1 MCFSEFGLTVMS
13 DILKR
18 TWHRFE
24 VVYDPVWMLNE
35 SVLGYF
41 TMTREDHIKELMTI
55 PGVGQSIA
63 GDLHRIGIRSVNDL
77 KGKKPEELYDQSNA
91 LAGKTQDRCLLY
103 VFRCAVYFADT
114 KAERRN
120 PEKLKW
126 WNWKDKNK
134 R

>member
-1 MCFSEFGLTVMS
+1 V
-13 DILKR
+13 
-18 TWHRFE
+18 
-24 VVYDPVWMLNE
+24 NE
-35 SVLGYF
+35 LVLGYF

-55 PGVGQSIA
+55 PGVGKSIA
-63 GDLHRIGIRSVNDL
+63 GDLHRIGIRSVSDL

-126 WNWKDKNK
+126 WNWKDKSK